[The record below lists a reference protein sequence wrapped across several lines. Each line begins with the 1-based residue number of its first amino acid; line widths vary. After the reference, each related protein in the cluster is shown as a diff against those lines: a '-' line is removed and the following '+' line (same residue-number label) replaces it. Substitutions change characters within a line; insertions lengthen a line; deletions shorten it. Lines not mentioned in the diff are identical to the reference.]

1 MKVNIKGV
9 LIMTKRLFLPA
20 LHSMLDDF
28 RTFDDAFNSL
38 YNSNNEEMRKLSH
51 YNIEE
56 DDKQYV
62 IEMDMPGVKKEDLEI
77 GIKENVLSI
86 YAERKRV
93 NKNKVV
99 DAQNAENAEKD
110 NEVVV
115 SRYEQSFNIST
126 KGIDVENI
134 EANLSNGVLKITLPK
149 KEEVKYEKKINIG

>member
-1 MKVNIKGV
+1 
-9 LIMTKRLFLPA
+9 MTKRLFLPA

-149 KEEVKYEKKINIG
+149 KEEIKYEKKINIG

>member
-1 MKVNIKGV
+1 
-9 LIMTKRLFLPA
+9 MTKRLFLPA

-115 SRYEQSFNIST
+115 SRYEQSFNLST

>member
-1 MKVNIKGV
+1 
-9 LIMTKRLFLPA
+9 MTKRLFFPA

-28 RTFDDAFNSL
+28 RSFDEAFGSL
-38 YNSNNEEMRKLSH
+38 YNNDEVRKLSH

-56 DDKQYV
+56 DDKSYT
-62 IEMDMPGVKKEDLEI
+62 IEMDMPGVRKEDLEI

-93 NKNKVV
+93 NKQKLVNSENKE
-99 DAQNAENAEKD
+99 END
-110 NEVVV
+110 SNNEVVV
-115 SRYEQSFNIST
+115 SKYEQSFNIST

-134 EANLSNGVLKITLPK
+134 EANLTDGVLKIVLPK

>member
-1 MKVNIKGV
+1 
-9 LIMTKRLFLPA
+9 MTKRLFLPA

-99 DAQNAENAEKD
+99 DAENAEKD

-149 KEEVKYEKKINIG
+149 KEEIKYEKKINIG

>member
-1 MKVNIKGV
+1 
-9 LIMTKRLFLPA
+9 MTKRLFLPA

-99 DAQNAENAEKD
+99 DAQNAKNAEKD

>member
-1 MKVNIKGV
+1 
-9 LIMTKRLFLPA
+9 MTKRLFLPA

-56 DDKQYV
+56 DDKHYV

>member
-1 MKVNIKGV
+1 
-9 LIMTKRLFLPA
+9 MTKRLFLPA

-56 DDKQYV
+56 DDKHYV

-126 KGIDVENI
+126 KGIDIENI